1 MNPLSKLI
9 LQGQVVD
16 NQKVLVDFR
25 DGRFVFE
32 PVAVASA

>member
-1 MNPLSKLI
+1 
-9 LQGQVVD
+9 VD